1 MIKSQQQCDI
11 VTPWYYKKHSLFY
24 NLHNANFSIQYS
36 FKLQQ
41 QSASC
46 HFQGR
51 TVVYNSVS
59 LTGKI
64 THSLSSSAFVTVA
77 MAMLRFLHVPFL
89 PFISFLFF
97 SQTSFSFPSCSV
109 VQSSIPFHTTF
120 PYTNDHQETWI
131 SKTKASLGL
140 VLDVPIFLPHV
151 YQG

>member
-1 MIKSQQQCDI
+1 MVKSQEQWGI
-11 VTPWYYKKHSLFY
+11 AIPWYYKKHNPFY

-51 TVVYNSVS
+51 TVVYISVS
-59 LTGKI
+59 DRQD
-64 THSLSSSAFVTVA
+64 HSFTPFFGFCDGGDGDAWISSC
-77 MAMLRFLHVPFL
+77 PF
-89 PFISFLFF
+89 PSFYLFSLF
-97 SQTSFSFPSCSV
+97 SQSSFSFPSCSV
-109 VQSSIPFHTTF
+109 VQSSIPFHPTF

-151 YQG
+151 YQD